1 LRTRDEPGLTMSK
14 APKPKLELAHS
25 GKESHKESFRNGET
39 IPSTGLYS
47 VRHLPHKLPAE
58 VTVRKGE
65 AFPHCAACS
74 AQVTFV
80 LLRVAPA
87 ESDDKIFKVV
97 LYALPVIEDGEA
109 DAVAV

>member
-1 LRTRDEPGLTMSK
+1 MSK

-25 GKESHKESFRNGET
+25 GKESHKDSFQKGET

-47 VRHLPHKLPAE
+47 VKHSAHRLPRE
-58 VTVRKGE
+58 VTLRKGE
-65 AFPHCAACS
+65 AFPHCAACAGPVS
-74 AQVTFV
+74 FV

>member
-1 LRTRDEPGLTMSK
+1 MSK
-14 APKPKLELAHS
+14 AAKARLELAHS
-25 GKESHKESFRNGET
+25 GKESRKESFQKGET

-47 VRHLPHKLPAE
+47 VTHTPHRLPTE
-58 VTVRKGE
+58 VTLRKGE
-65 AFPHCAACS
+65 AFPHCAACAGPVS
-74 AQVTFV
+74 FV

-87 ESDDKIFKVV
+87 ESDDKAFKVV

>member
-1 LRTRDEPGLTMSK
+1 MSK

-25 GKESHKESFRNGET
+25 GKQSHKEFFQNGET

-47 VRHLPHKLPAE
+47 VVHTAHRLPRE
-58 VTVRKGE
+58 VTLRKGE

-74 AQVTFV
+74 EPVSFV

-87 ESDDKIFKVV
+87 ESDDKVFKVV